1 MPKPFRQANTRIAT
15 TVNARYY
22 PTDDIVDGYF
32 LDGRFPNKR
41 ELRAVDVTLDREDR
55 GAVLAIYG
63 RPQDE
68 DTAWQDS
75 LVTLVNHVKEGQ
87 AEIDDQLNV
96 LAEASLEIVGR
107 QTLANDSREAYFAGV
122 MVQDGEAVAITLG
135 DGGAYLYRGDFL
147 YALTNDDYPIE
158 AIDLNGN
165 AVDLVDT
172 YAAGSA
178 GTVRYSNIVSLEQ
191 NDALIVCNK
200 DVLEA
205 VGQREFMRLLYEAE
219 DANEAAGLIITA
231 ASAKSPGVPMQIGI
245 GFVEYVV
252 PLEKKPAGLNLGRFA
267 TASVSQADL
276 QAALA
281 NDAKTQ
287 QFNPNLLSRGG
298 SGTGRPD
305 PGAYKPQ
312 AQSHDDAPTDPLDL
326 YAKPE
331 QPAGVSSDTDRYSRM
346 AAESF
351 GLGKGAG
358 GAADGDL
365 SYAKKQSHFD
375 GAPGFGAYQNDD
387 DAAFET
393 APTPRQKKRKEQP
406 RQEERHIGIHDL
418 DDTGAYEDYDDYDD
432 LDDRGRT
439 KKIVV
444 LVLLGAIILIS
455 LYALIRLL
463 VGGGGT
469 TTTESETTVQT
480 TISTEKENVAPPIV
494 TPGPDDTS
502 DTPDDTK
509 EPTPTPTTTST
520 EKPTPEAG
528 SVTHVVTAD
537 DSWYSLALKYYQSG
551 EARYYDYIAEANG
564 KTSSDNIYVG
574 DTLTIPPKPSFT
586 D

>member
-1 MPKPFRQANTRIAT
+1 MAKPFRQANTRIAT

-68 DTAWQDS
+68 ATAWQDS
-75 LVTLVNHVKEGQ
+75 LVTLVNQVKEGQ

-107 QTLANDSREAYFAGV
+107 QTLATDSREAYFAGV

-135 DGGAYLYRGDFL
+135 DGGAYLYRSDFL
-147 YALTNDDYPIE
+147 HALTNDDFPLE

-200 DVLEA
+200 EVLEA

-245 GFVEYVV
+245 SFVEYVV

-276 QAALA
+276 QAALS

-298 SGTGRPD
+298 SGAGRPD
-305 PGAYKPQ
+305 ADAYKPQ
-312 AQSHDDAPTDPLDL
+312 ARGKDVQDDAAGDPADL

-331 QPAGVSSDTDRYSRM
+331 TRGGVSSDTDRYSRM

-351 GLGKGAG
+351 GYGKGRDESG
-358 GAADGDL
+358 DDGP
-365 SYAKKQSHFD
+365 SYASKQSHFD
-375 GAPGFGAYQNDD
+375 NAPGFGAYDDDD
-387 DAAFET
+387 DAFAT
-393 APTPRQKKRKEQP
+393 APIPRQKKRKEP
-406 RQEERHIGIHDL
+406 PVKESRQVGIHDL

-469 TTTESETTVQT
+469 TTTTTTAAVT
-480 TISTEKENVAPPIV
+480 TLSTENVVPPIV

-502 DTPDDTK
+502 DGTTGGTTEPTPSPT
-509 EPTPTPTTTST
+509 PAATPTPTV
-520 EKPTPEAG
+520 PAG

-537 DSWYSLALKYYQSG
+537 DSWYSLAVKYYQSG
-551 EARYYDYIAEANG
+551 EARYYNYIAEANG
-564 KTSSDNIYVG
+564 KTANDNIFVG
-574 DTLTIPPKPSFT
+574 QTLTIPPKPTFT